1 LLLGNDGETYNV
13 GSDRVISIADLA
25 YLVRDLL
32 SPSKSV
38 QILGEVPLLPNRNR
52 LVLNIS

>member
-13 GSDRVISIADLA
+13 GSDRVISIADLS

-38 QILGEVPLLPNRNR
+38 QILGEVPLLLNRHR